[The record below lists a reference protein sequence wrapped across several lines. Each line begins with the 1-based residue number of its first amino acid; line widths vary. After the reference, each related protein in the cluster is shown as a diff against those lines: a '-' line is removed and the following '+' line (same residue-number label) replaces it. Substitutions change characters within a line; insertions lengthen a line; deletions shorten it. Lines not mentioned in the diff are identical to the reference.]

1 MGSKTRDPKR
11 SGQVWTRSLRGG
23 LSLAAMAR
31 RSRSPASLLV
41 DCSKWRV
48 RPEDY
53 QARMAERDARLAA
66 DTRND
71 CQKFLGDPPPSA
83 FVHVPRDL
91 RRTESFENCR
101 FNW

>member
-1 MGSKTRDPKR
+1 MGRPTKDGRPTTADF
-11 SGQVWTRSLRGG
+11 
-23 LSLAAMAR
+23 
-31 RSRSPASLLV
+31 V
-41 DCSKWRV
+41 DV
-48 RPEDY
+48 RQRAVTPED
-53 QARMAERDARLAA
+53 ARQLAERVARLAA